1 MSLDRVSA
9 YVKEKGFDA
18 AKKTG
23 TWKDYTVYTAFF
35 EDKDGKSIPTG
46 LPILVLEKNGTLKW
60 VTGIKFFIRQ
70 GSLKNVMHN
79 MIRIR
84 AGKANVVRL
93 GHNKER
99 TSIKRY
105 IRKRL

>member
-1 MSLDRVSA
+1 
-9 YVKEKGFDA
+9 
-18 AKKTG
+18 
-23 TWKDYTVYTAFF
+23 
-35 EDKDGKSIPTG
+35 
-46 LPILVLEKNGTLKW
+46 
-60 VTGIKFFIRQ
+60 
-70 GSLKNVMHN
+70 MHN
-79 MIRIR
+79 MIVSE